1 MAELDAIVETIDPD
15 VLLDGEGIELTRW
28 GIDVDGNVVNVSA
41 NGDDE
46 QSARELLYAR
56 YGDAVRLSWG
66 EEAEDLIDRSD
77 LPS

>member
-1 MAELDAIVETIDPD
+1 LKRSSKRSTP
-15 VLLDGEGIELTRW
+15 
-28 GIDVDGNVVNVSA
+28 

-66 EEAEDLIDRSD
+66 EEAEDLVDRSD
-77 LPS
+77 LRS